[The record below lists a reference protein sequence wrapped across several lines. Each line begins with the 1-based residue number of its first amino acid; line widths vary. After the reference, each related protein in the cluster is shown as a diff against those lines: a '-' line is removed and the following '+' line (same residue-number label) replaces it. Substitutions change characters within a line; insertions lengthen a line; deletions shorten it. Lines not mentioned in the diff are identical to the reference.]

1 MGSKWILLASI
12 RESSS
17 RNHMQNFNI
26 RIQNVP
32 LSSLPNKYLPDNISN
47 IRTNTNPINA
57 IAAQNVEPIPETGGY
72 LDPETGSWVAEDKK
86 ESRSNSP
93 DRRSYQESQPVP
105 KLKINLGPKKPVEH
119 AFFADLDRNAR
130 ERDQRRNKSK
140 HKKKEEEK
148 KHYRSESEDS
158 SSDSD
163 IEYID

>member
-1 MGSKWILLASI
+1 MGEYDDDGNVIVQGPRFNAK
-12 RESSS
+12 EV
-17 RNHMQNFNI
+17 QNFDI

-47 IRTNTNPINA
+47 IRTNTNSNNTSS
-57 IAAQNVEPIPETGGY
+57 AAQNVEPIPESGGY

-140 HKKKEEEK
+140 HKKKKKKK
-148 KHYRSESEDS
+148 KHY
-158 SSDSD
+158 
-163 IEYID
+163 